1 MFILHQEGAFFYCPF
16 FTDLFIFFYCPFL
29 LDLCSCKGRFLTT
42 EGIKKVPYAFAS
54 FCSLTT
60 SAKAVHRTV
69 FFRRQVC
76 SLLVR
81 IPNKKEKQC
90 QSITSLFGGE
100 LGIRTLGTLRTQ
112 HFECCTFDLSDNS
125 PYIVFEIRQHVF
137 QAYLFHNGY
146 SIKKPCGCQ

>member
-1 MFILHQEGAFFYCPF
+1 MLTLITAQ
-16 FTDLFIFFYCPFL
+16 
-29 LDLCSCKGRFLTT
+29 RFLRHRQWKTDFQCLRT
-42 EGIKKVPYAFAS
+42 EALKANGKQLETRSDLEEVVKKKACKLACLQAF
-54 FCSLTT
+54 
-60 SAKAVHRTV
+60 
-69 FFRRQVC
+69 
-76 SLLVR
+76 
-81 IPNKKEKQC
+81 
-90 QSITSLFGGE
+90 FGGE